1 MARSSWS
8 ALAMGNSPPPVTDRG
23 GRERADLID
32 CARNEGPGA
41 MPDPQSFHL
50 AIGSRFENIEL
61 VQLVLKGSLERL
73 GLDEDNR
80 HWIDVA
86 VREAVANAIKHG
98 NRQDP
103 GKQVQIDLRLDG
115 DTLEIEIQDEGI
127 GFDPASLDDPLAPE
141 NLLKPNGR
149 GIFYMKSF
157 MDDIRYRPRPGGGTV
172 VTMRK
177 RIAGSD
183 GIEPERQEC
192 E

>member
-1 MARSSWS
+1 LELELM
-8 ALAMGNSPPPVTDRG
+8 D
-23 GRERADLID
+23 E
-32 CARNEGPGA
+32 
-41 MPDPQSFHL
+41 QSFHL
-50 AIGSRFENIEL
+50 SIGSRFENIEL
-61 VQLVLKGSLERL
+61 VQLMLKGSLERL

-103 GKQVQIDLRLDG
+103 GKQVEIDLRLDG
-115 DTLEIEIQDEGI
+115 DTLEIQIQDEGI
-127 GFDPASLDDPLAPE
+127 GFDPSSLEDPLAPE

-157 MDDIRYRPRPGGGTV
+157 MDDIQYRPRPGGGTV

-177 RIAGSD
+177 RVA
-183 GIEPERQEC
+183 GIEGERQDC
-192 E
+192 